1 MTHSHHFVVLGRVF
15 QAELFNDI
23 VKIIF
28 HISLFY
34 PSSCSPSSVWFLF
47 RHQYYCNKLCQ
58 TFKSYH
64 SVLHDHQQI
73 NMVAC
78 SLSGG
83 ERAWFLILSSSQSN
97 FTKVWVVLCVQM
109 LDNFVFACNIC
120 LSNILSTFVE
130 RMLVKC

>member
-1 MTHSHHFVVLGRVF
+1 MTHSHHFVVLRQVF

-47 RHQYYCNKLCQ
+47 CHQYYCNKVCQ
-58 TFKSYH
+58 TFKTYDSA
-64 SVLHDHQQI
+64 LHDHQQI

-97 FTKVWVVLCVQM
+97 FAKVWVVLLVQM
-109 LDNFVFACNIC
+109 LDNFVFASNIC
-120 LSNILSTFVE
+120 LYNILSTFVE
-130 RMLVKC
+130 